1 MSDPPAGKDDD
12 NVDYTISIVV
22 VLALEEMARID
33 LLGKHDAGGTD
44 AGGKQQGNG

>member
-33 LLGKHDAGGTD
+33 LPGEHD